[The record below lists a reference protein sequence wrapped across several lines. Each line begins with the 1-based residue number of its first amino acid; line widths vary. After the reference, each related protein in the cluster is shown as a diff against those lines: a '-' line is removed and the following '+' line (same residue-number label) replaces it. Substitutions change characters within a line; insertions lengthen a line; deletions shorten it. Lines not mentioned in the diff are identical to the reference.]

1 MGVLRFSLSPRK
13 ERAEEGGG
21 GRRGKGGEGGER
33 GRGEKKGGEG
43 GGEGR
48 GREGEHG
55 SAQLFSQI
63 QTYPARDKVQLYY

>member
-21 GRRGKGGEGGER
+21 EEGEGGEGGER